1 MDERVDEHDW
11 LRGDQWTP
19 EERMAIELMASNFA
33 AYNDRLFAE
42 WLTKLL
48 PKQPDSE

>member
-19 EERMAIELMASNFA
+19 EERRAIELASNFA
-33 AYNDRLFAE
+33 AYNDRLVAE